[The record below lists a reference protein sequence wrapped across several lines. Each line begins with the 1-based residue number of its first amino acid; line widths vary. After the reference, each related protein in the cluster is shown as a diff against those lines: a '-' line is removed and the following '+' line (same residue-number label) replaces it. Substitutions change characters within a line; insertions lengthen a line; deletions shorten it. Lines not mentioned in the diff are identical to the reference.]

1 MDPSKTPQAYRL
13 PTYAPAYTERYTM
26 NHPNPADSPSAARNP
41 YEKKPRS
48 EAGSPTP
55 SRHHPQ
61 DEMDTNN
68 APDQGEE
75 EGAEYEEEYEE
86 DPKDVEAEGHDDQE
100 ETQEMEEVTAPHP
113 HHPPDD
119 DVFTAPTFPPRQ
131 IAPFPKKTPSSRTH
145 SRTQSRAASPTAN
158 QPQPKTPSA
167 APVLSLVNAQA
178 EQGKDAASSSR
189 VTFEESTPKATRNWT
204 GPIDTPAYDP
214 YAFYGSQPKKTKT
227 ATEPSDNDVVI
238 QDDAQ
243 KLAEENKKRTK
254 ELIDDILR
262 VFAPDFIQ
270 DDKNLGNIRLLDNRK
285 HEGHH
290 CVPPKQ
296 TLKQFAGR
304 TDGVELL
311 SKVATTCPTWVYV
324 YMRHRTTP
332 TNPDAIHFHKGLETL
347 EKMKV
352 YNIKADDYLPSTLP
366 KTSKP
371 CNAILVG
378 CKSEEAEKRITALGG
393 FSFDLENEH
402 ATFFIHNRNSWGNVV
417 SVDIHNA
424 MDNINDVLALV
435 LTHFQTYMAWEKW
448 TDTEKH
454 PVYLTLAK
462 IPDGPTE
469 GRMTT
474 AQMVCNTLRRAGDPQ
489 NWKLAFVPR
498 LDRIMSLKIPKVAGQ
513 WAKGTV
519 NMTLPD
525 FCQSCTSYSHTPQ
538 YWAWWTV
545 PGVLTRIKCPQGFQ
559 ELEWTVVEAVTPQP
573 PHRITSKMIIEIP
586 STREGTPA
594 DPTPAEAKRKITNA
608 KGKGKARAKP
618 LGPPQPTRRK

>member
-1 MDPSKTPQAYRL
+1 MDPSKTPQAYQL
-13 PTYAPAYTERYTM
+13 PTYAPAYAERYTM

-55 SRHHPQ
+55 SRHHSQ
-61 DEMDTNN
+61 DEMDTRD
-68 APDQGEE
+68 APDQEGGEE
-75 EGAEYEEEYEE
+75 AEYEEEYEE
-86 DPKDVEAEGHDDQE
+86 NPNDVEAEKHDDQE

-145 SRTQSRAASPTAN
+145 SRVQSRAASPTAT
-158 QPQPKTPSA
+158 QPQPKTPPA
-167 APVLSLVNAQA
+167 APVLSLVNAQV
-178 EQGKDAASSSR
+178 EQGNAAASSSR
-189 VTFEESTPKATRNWT
+189 
-204 GPIDTPAYDP
+204 
-214 YAFYGSQPKKTKT
+214 KTKT
-227 ATEPSDNDVVI
+227 AADSSDNDVII
-238 QDDAQ
+238 QDDTQ

-254 ELIDDILR
+254 EIIDDILR
-262 VFAPDFIQ
+262 AFAPDFIQ
-270 DDKNLGNIRLLDNRK
+270 DDKDLGNVRLLDNRK
-285 HEGHH
+285 REGHH
-290 CVPPKQ
+290 CIPSKQ

-347 EKMKV
+347 EKTKV
-352 YNIKADDYLPSTLP
+352 YNIKADDYLPSALP

-378 CKSEEAEKRITALGG
+378 CKSEEAERCITALGG
-393 FSFDLENEH
+393 FSFDLENKH
-402 ATFFIHNRNSWGNVV
+402 TTFFIHNRNSWGNVV
-417 SVDIHNA
+417 SIDIHNA
-424 MDNINDVLALV
+424 MDNINNVLTLV
-435 LTHFQTYMAWEKW
+435 LTHFQSYMAWEKW

-454 PVYLTLAK
+454 PVYLALAK
-462 IPDGPTE
+462 IPDRPTE

-474 AQMVCNTLRRAGDPQ
+474 AQMVRNSIRKAGDPQ

-538 YWAWWTV
+538 YCAWWTV
-545 PGVLTRIKCPQGFQ
+545 PGVLTRIKRPQGFQ

-573 PHRITSKMIIEIP
+573 PHRITSRMVIEIP

-594 DPTPAEAKRKITNA
+594 DPTPAEAKRKTNA
-608 KGKGKARAKP
+608 KGKGKVRAKP